1 MANIEYSHNFAYEVE
16 TSHYKP
22 GFTVTQGSWT
32 RETTD
37 RVLPSSQQVRTR
49 KFLPVLISVGELDCA
64 PK

>member
-37 RVLPSSQQVRTR
+37 RVLPSSQQVR
-49 KFLPVLISVGELDCA
+49 FPEVLAGTNQRRRA
-64 PK
+64 